1 MLKRIAVYIIR
12 DWKRILITLLICAV
26 VYALLVYVGYL
37 TNPKKP
43 DTKYKDTWDFL
54 SEAIHVVT
62 EAALVYYILI
72 HHIIV
77 PLLRTKKLLRFFV
90 LLITLFLV
98 KFGLDYLIDFPPP
111 PDALE
116 GGLIA
121 DSIFITFLV
130 QHTFINMVTLCI
142 GFAVALLREWNEKSK
157 RQEELER
164 QMTAAELSAIKYQI
178 NPHFLFNS
186 LSFIYSKTV
195 PLSEEVSNA
204 VLLLSEIMRYALGKE
219 EDANGKVDLARE
231 LAHMKN
237 VIAINQM
244 RFNHKL
250 NIQYAEQIDNPKAKI
265 TPLVLITLVE
275 NAFKHGDLSDPA
287 NPLILQV
294 EVDADRLHV
303 YICNKKKKGPK
314 ELSTGI
320 GLNNVRQR
328 LELMYGKAHHFAIR
342 DDGPFYITDLTINL

>member
-1 MLKRIAVYIIR
+1 MLMRIAAFVR
-12 DWKRILITLLICAV
+12 KDWKRFLITLLICAV
-26 VYALLVYVGYL
+26 LYTALTYL
-37 TNPKKP
+37 GALMNPNKP
-43 DTKYKDTWDFL
+43 QTKTAWQLL
-54 SEAIHVVT
+54 SEALHVILESAV
-62 EAALVYYILI
+62 VYYLII
-72 HHIIV
+72 HHIAV
-77 PLLRTKKLLRFFV
+77 PLLRTKRLVRFFIALV
-90 LLITLFLV
+90 TLFTL
-98 KFGLDYLIDFPPP
+98 KFGFDYLIDFPPP
-111 PDALE
+111 PDSLE

-121 DSIFITFLV
+121 GSVFITFLV
-130 QHTFINMVTLCI
+130 QHLFINMFTLCI
-142 GFAVALLREWNEKSK
+142 SFAVALLREWNEKSK
-157 RQEELER
+157 RQEELEK

-186 LSFIYSKTV
+186 LNFIYSKTV

-219 EDANGKVDLARE
+219 EDANGKVALSRE

-250 NIQYAEQIDNPKAKI
+250 NIQYNEQIDNPQAKI

-275 NAFKHGDLSDPA
+275 NAFKHGDLSDAA

-294 EVDADRLHV
+294 DVNSKRLHV

-320 GLNNVRQR
+320 GLNNVQQR
-328 LELMYGKAHHFAIR
+328 LQLMYGKAHQFLIK